1 MRFVVVAFLD
11 DVALGER
18 FAPGALPLHVTLVP
32 PAETDAGL
40 GEAEAAIESAL
51 AAFGPLEVEGGDDD
65 LFGARHDVEV
75 TLVEDDG
82 TLARLHREL
91 LLALR
96 PLGVRVPQPDQIGA
110 GFRPH
115 VTVQD
120 GERIE
125 RGERAELD
133 AVALLVRDADGWE
146 LAAHFPLI

>member
-1 MRFVVVAFLD
+1 MRLVIVAFLD
-11 DVALGER
+11 DVVLGAR

-32 PAETDAGL
+32 PADTDAGP
-40 GEAEAAIESAL
+40 GQVEAVIEAAL
-51 AAFGPLEVEGGDDD
+51 AAFGPFEVEGGDDE
-65 LFGARHDVEV
+65 LFGARNDVEV
-75 TLVEDDG
+75 TLVVDDG

-96 PLGVRVPQPDQIGA
+96 PLGVRVPRPDQIGA

-133 AVALLVRDADGWE
+133 AVALLVRDAGEWE
-146 LAAHFPLI
+146 LVAQFPLI